1 MTYTITVGNKGF
13 SGVVAGVPFF
23 RGVALNVD
31 TVPAY
36 FKRHK
41 GYVIA
46 EDSAEP
52 ESSDV
57 PVSAV
62 DEPETKPT
70 AEPVAKKASS
80 AKKATKGTTN
90 GN

>member
-52 ESSDV
+52 KAPDA
-57 PVSAV
+57 PVTAV
-62 DEPETKPT
+62 EEPETEPA
-70 AEPVAKKASS
+70 AEPQAKKASP